1 MDCPFCAEPLAP
13 QDLDRAWLA
22 SCPSCRGIFFDYRR
36 LLELGDDVPRLEDRL
51 AGLLAAAPVE
61 RPRPD
66 RVTCPKCR
74 TRMRRR
80 TYCHRAPFELE
91 ECFGCSSVWFDP
103 GQLGALRRN
112 FTDEADRVAAVQAL
126 VENVSAQFDDTPA
139 GGGSLVQSRPQQ
151 ARVKLRLDLLDRLT
165 RLVSPPEPA

>member
-1 MDCPFCAEPLAP
+1 MHCPFCEEPLTP
-13 QDLDRAWLA
+13 HELGRAWLA
-22 SCPSCRGIFFDYRR
+22 SCPSCRGVFFDYRR
-36 LLELGDDVPRLEDRL
+36 LLELGDDVPRLEGPL
-51 AGLLAAAPVE
+51 AGHLGTSAVE
-61 RPRPD
+61 RPRPE

-80 TYCHRAPFELE
+80 TYEHRVPFELE

-112 FTDEADRVAAVQAL
+112 FSDEGDRPAAVQAL
-126 VENVSAQFDDTPA
+126 VENVSTQFDDTPA
-139 GGGSLVQSRPQQ
+139 GGGRFVQSRPQQ

-165 RLVSPPEPA
+165 RLVAP

>member
-1 MDCPFCAEPLAP
+1 MLCPFCQETLAP
-13 QDLDRAWLA
+13 QPPERVGLA
-22 SCPSCRGIFFDYRR
+22 SCPSCAGVFFDYRR
-36 LLELGDDVPRLEDRL
+36 LLELGGDVPRLGTALEEHL
-51 AGLLAAAPVE
+51 QAPPVE

-80 TYCHRAPFELE
+80 RYEHGVAFEVE

-103 GQLGALRRN
+103 GQLGLLRR
-112 FTDEADRVAAVQAL
+112 TYADEADRPAAVHAL
-126 VENVSAQFDDTPA
+126 VENVSTQFDDTPA
-139 GGGSLVQSRPQQ
+139 GDRLVQSRPQQ

-165 RLVSPPEPA
+165 RLVAP